1 MEQKVD
7 EILLHVSQSQQQL
20 TKLLETERHVAVR
33 MAQIIHNL
41 PDEDP
46 EFGGLGGL
54 MDNSSEVNKS
64 VIAYLNGLADLE
76 ESMAELLER
85 VMKEFNG
92 QDEE

>member
-20 TKLLETERHVAVR
+20 TRLLETERHVAVR

-46 EFGGLGGL
+46 EFGGLNGL

-64 VIAYLNGLADLE
+64 VIAYLNGLADLQ

-85 VMKEFNG
+85 VMKELNG

>member
-20 TKLLETERHVAVR
+20 TRLLETERHVAVR

-46 EFGGLGGL
+46 EFGNLSGL

-64 VIAYLNGLADLE
+64 VIAYLNGLADLQ

-85 VMKEFNG
+85 VMKELNG

>member
-20 TKLLETERHVAVR
+20 TRLLETERHVAVR

-46 EFGGLGGL
+46 DFGGLSGL

-64 VIAYLNGLADLE
+64 VIAYLNGLADLQ

-85 VMKEFNG
+85 VMKELNG